1 MRETGGCPACT
12 LPSRP
17 QDACIGA
24 DRIGGTCEM
33 IVFEF
38 GKQKK
43 FKNEQNLSD
52 VLIEIQHFF

>member
-1 MRETGGCPACT
+1 
-12 LPSRP
+12 
-17 QDACIGA
+17 
-24 DRIGGTCEM
+24 M